1 MLCLVMQKEELE
13 ANEGGN
19 GRASSFFDKLRCKTN
34 RTKKYID
41 ASIDK
46 NESRF
51 VGMEVCD
58 N

>member
-1 MLCLVMQKEELE
+1 MKVLDEVIEQLEQEEKEELE

-41 ASIDK
+41 A
-46 NESRF
+46 
-51 VGMEVCD
+51 
-58 N
+58 